1 MNGELAQLIAITS
14 YGNAFLS
21 TGIIEDNFYPGNSTF
36 QFCHTVTFYD
46 HKEKWIG
53 KGTRSDLVASNPIE
67 WFRMLKQ
74 EGCQHMRLF
83 HTRNTSIPFGP
94 EHKLAGFVGGGGV
107 WLIELIY
114 DGHSMFVNK
123 HWDVAKP
130 DDPNKHIWG
139 VEYHRLAEAMPTE
152 DQHYTIDK
160 MRAGLGSTLQA
171 IALFA
176 RNNNMENWAA
186 WFDKAYSMLHQLEP
200 EEQFY
205 HQDLLPTEH
214 YSLEARQ
221 LLFAAAQSWVFG
233 GMGSWNDQSPDDQE
247 TYDRLSGEL
256 YDAINRSI
264 VAAVN
269 SGKSVRT

>member
-14 YGNAFLS
+14 HGNVFLS
-21 TGIIEDNFYPGNSTF
+21 TGIIDDNFYPGNSSF
-36 QFCHTVTFYD
+36 QFCHSVTFHD
-46 HKEKWIG
+46 HSGQVTG
-53 KGTRSDLVASNPIE
+53 KDNRSQLTASNPVE
-67 WFRMLKQ
+67 WFRMLRQ

-83 HTRNTSIPFGP
+83 HTRNKDVPFGP

-114 DGHSMFVNK
+114 GDHSLFVNK
-123 HWDVAKP
+123 HWDVVRP
-130 DDPNKHIWG
+130 DDPDKHIWG
-139 VEYHRLAEAMPTE
+139 VEYHRLVEKMPTE
-152 DQHYTIDK
+152 HQRYPIGET
-160 MRAGLGSTLQA
+160 RTALGTTLQA

-200 EEQFY
+200 EDQFY
-205 HQDLLPTEH
+205 HEDLLPAEH

-233 GMGSWNDQSPDDQE
+233 GMGSWNDQAPDDQE

-264 VAAVN
+264 VASIN
-269 SGKSVRT
+269 SYGK